1 MTTRTHAAPGGH
13 VVLAPHADDAVW
25 SVGARLARWAA
36 EGRRTTVVTVFSGPA
51 DTVFTGPAETVF
63 TGPAAGPAEAS
74 GTWRKTADPR
84 VRQAEDAA
92 ACAELGAV
100 LVPLG
105 FTDAALRT
113 GAGGSGFLYSAPRRL
128 LGPRH
133 PADAR
138 LLEEVR
144 AALAPLC
151 AGPVTVHAPLAAG
164 GHVDHRLV
172 RGAVEALAPGRTV
185 WYEDFPYRLRGRDH
199 AGLRPRTEP
208 LPAGAV
214 ERWLSAAGR
223 YAGQARAHFGSVP
236 ALREALLARARGHG
250 DGDGHRLADR
260 HWLPAA
266 GGRPARTAE
275 GGRDPR
281 RA

>member
-1 MTTRTHAAPGGH
+1 MTNGTDSGPGGH

-25 SVGARLARWAA
+25 SAGGRLARWAA
-36 EGRRTTVVTVFSGPA
+36 EGRRTTVVTVFAGPGGGPA
-51 DTVFTGPAETVF
+51 G
-63 TGPAAGPAEAS
+63 AS
-74 GTWRKTADPR
+74 GTWREAADPR
-84 VRQAEDAA
+84 VRRAEDAA

-100 LVPLG
+100 LVRLG

-113 GAGGSGFLYSAPRRL
+113 AAGRFLYASPRRL

-138 LLEEVR
+138 LPEEVR
-144 AALAPLC
+144 AALEPLC

-185 WYEDFPYRLRGRDH
+185 WYEDFPYRLRVRDH
-199 AGLRPRTEP
+199 AGLLPRTEP
-208 LPAGAV
+208 LPAAAV

-223 YAGQARAHFGSVP
+223 YTSQARAHFGSVP

-250 DGDGHRLADR
+250 DDDGSSGCRLADR

-266 GGRPARTAE
+266 VPVPVPARTPE

-281 RA
+281 SA

>member
-1 MTTRTHAAPGGH
+1 MTAGTHPAPGGH

-25 SVGARLARWAA
+25 SVGGRLARWAA
-36 EGRRTTVVTVFSGPA
+36 EGRRTTVVTVF
-51 DTVFTGPAETVF
+51 
-63 TGPAAGPAEAS
+63 AGPAEGPADVS
-74 GTWRKTADPR
+74 GTWREAADPR
-84 VRQAEDAA
+84 VRRAEDAA

-113 GAGGSGFLYSAPRRL
+113 AAGGFLYSAPRRL

-144 AALAPLC
+144 AALGPLC

-172 RGAVEALAPGRTV
+172 REAVEALVPGRTV

-199 AGLRPRTEP
+199 AGLLPRAEP

-214 ERWLSAAGR
+214 ERWMSAAGR
-223 YAGQARAHFGSVP
+223 YASQARAHFGSVP

-250 DGDGHRLADR
+250 DGGDADGCRLADR

-266 GGRPARTAE
+266 GGPPARTAE